1 MKFDVRDKKPK
12 LYHVLVEALLLPVIL
27 IPLLRSG
34 SRRGMIAAGVVMSVF
49 FAALVVQLF
58 VAFVMQIHYNP
69 YSYNTIFYF
78 GFALFFIFVFLLEIF
93 LTFDIIRYPGVVPQ
107 AHLFS
112 TVVSSARNFMS
123 LSAPFVLLF
132 STALCISNIALL
144 RHEGKR
150 LVNVLGILLSMA
162 MVGGE
167 VFLMTYD
174 YYAFGSVL
182 EVMRHDIIVNLFA
195 AIYLYVECMLVG
207 VIVASLIVV
216 RHEPAPDR
224 DYMIILGCAL
234 RKDGTPSPLLRGRI
248 DRALAFYRKQKAE
261 TGKELVFVTSG
272 GQGADEAVSESA
284 SMKAYL
290 MEQGIPESQIIEEDQ
305 SVNTLENMRNSK
317 EIITARDP
325 AAKIAFSTTNY
336 HVFRSGLFARRVKMR
351 AVGIGAKTKWYFW
364 PNAAV
369 REFIGLLTKH
379 KGKQALIL
387 GSMVAFYVLA
397 TIVSY
402 RFV

>member
-195 AIYLYVECMLVG
+195 AIYLYVECILVG

-325 AAKIAFSTTNY
+325 AAKIAFSTSNY
-336 HVFRSGLFARRVKMR
+336 HVFRSGLFARRVKLR